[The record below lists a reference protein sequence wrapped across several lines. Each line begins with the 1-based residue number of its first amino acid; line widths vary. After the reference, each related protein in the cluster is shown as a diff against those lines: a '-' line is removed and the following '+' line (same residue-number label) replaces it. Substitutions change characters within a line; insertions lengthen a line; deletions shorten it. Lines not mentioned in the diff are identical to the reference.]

1 VAIADKLS
9 YCNHCGARLVA
20 TNNQKADKSGD
31 NVKPEPIITAMVI
44 TFVFGLLAITLLLG
58 VMKSVLRFELGQILF
73 FAALSFLLML
83 SLEGIFLR
91 LLFRR
96 NRAAGEPTRTEPL
109 AGHTTKELDAQQV
122 HELREAPLSS
132 VTDQTTRAFEPIYTN
147 RNKAN

>member
-1 VAIADKLS
+1 MYCSTCGVAIADKLS

-91 LLFRR
+91 LLF
-96 NRAAGEPTRTEPL
+96 
-109 AGHTTKELDAQQV
+109 
-122 HELREAPLSS
+122 
-132 VTDQTTRAFEPIYTN
+132 
-147 RNKAN
+147 